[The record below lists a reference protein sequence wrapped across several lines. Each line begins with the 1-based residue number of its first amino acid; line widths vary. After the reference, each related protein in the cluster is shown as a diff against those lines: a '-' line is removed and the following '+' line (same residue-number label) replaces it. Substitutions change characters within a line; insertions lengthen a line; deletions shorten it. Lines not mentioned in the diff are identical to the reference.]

1 VKVESSLC
9 EKPERHAPRR
19 LSDYLVLEGQMQ
31 KVHSL
36 VDKVYSR
43 KNLKLAW
50 ERVRANQ
57 GASGTD
63 GVSIEAFAVNL
74 EENLERLHQELRDRT
89 YQPQAVRRLEIPKRG
104 APGKTRPLGIPS
116 VYDRVC
122 QQALVNRLEPIFEKV
137 FDASSFGYRKGRK
150 TADALTKIWREVE
163 AGNKWIVDADLKDYF
178 GSVDHDKL
186 MTLVGKQIADG
197 RVLDL
202 IQQMLTAGYEE
213 KGQKF
218 ATPRGT
224 PQGGVISP
232 LLSNILLTPFDK
244 EMRRQGYQLTRW
256 ADDWVVTCR
265 TRAEAEHVLARAVG
279 ILEQLGVALNREKT
293 RIVHVTHGFE
303 FLGFKIRRGKG
314 RFKLPHGRI
323 KSKLHRQN
331 LYAIPTQKSVDRFKD
346 QIRACTQRRVS
357 LGMGELIK
365 TINPIIRG
373 WGNYYC
379 RSQVRKRF
387 AQLDRWIIRRLWPHR
402 TKRWRNSGWKEYPTK
417 RLRTEFKLVSLIPL
431 IPSLQIAKVHS

>member
-9 EKPERHAPRR
+9 EKPEPHAPRR
-19 LSDYLVLEGQMQ
+19 LSDYLVLEGQKQ

-50 ERVRANQ
+50 ERVRANE

-63 GVSIEAFAVNL
+63 GVSIEAFAGNL
-74 EENLERLHQELRDRT
+74 EQNLERLHRELRDGA

-137 FDASSFGYRKGRK
+137 FDPSSFGYRKGRK

-163 AGNKWIVDADLKDYF
+163 AGNEWIVDADLKDYF

-186 MTLVGKQIADG
+186 ITLVGKQIADG
-197 RVLDL
+197 RVLGL
-202 IQQMLTAGYEE
+202 IQQILTAGYDE

-218 ATPRGT
+218 PTPRGT

-244 EMRRQGYQLTRW
+244 EMRRKGYQLTRW

-265 TRAEAEHVLARAVG
+265 TRAEAEQALARAVK
-279 ILEQLGVALNREKT
+279 ILDQLGVTLNRDKT
-293 RIVHVTHGFE
+293 RIVHITRGFE
-303 FLGFKIRRGKG
+303 FLGFKIQRGKG

-323 KSKLHRQN
+323 KSKLNRHG

-346 QIRACTQRRVS
+346 QIRARTQRRIP
-357 LGMGELIK
+357 LRMGELIK
-365 TINPIIRG
+365 QINPIIRG

-379 RSQVRKRF
+379 RSNVRKRF
-387 AQLDRWIIRRLWPHR
+387 AQLDRWIVRRLWSHR
-402 TKRWRNSGWKEYPTK
+402 TRRWRNTGWKEYPEK
-417 RLRTEFKLVSLIPL
+417 RLRTEFKLVSLIGL
-431 IPSLQIAKVHS
+431 IPSLQIARAHS

>member
-1 VKVESSLC
+1 MESSLC
-9 EKPERHAPRR
+9 EKPERHASRR
-19 LSDYLVLEGQMQ
+19 LSDHLVLEGRKQ

-50 ERVRANQ
+50 ERVCANQ
-57 GASGTD
+57 GASGADKVT
-63 GVSIEAFAVNL
+63 IEEFEACL
-74 EENLERLHQELRDRT
+74 DENLERLHQELRENS

-137 FDASSFGYRKGRK
+137 FDPSSFGYRKGRK
-150 TADALTKIWREVE
+150 TADALTKIWREVGSGSE
-163 AGNKWIVDADLKDYF
+163 WIVDADLKDFF
-178 GSVDHDKL
+178 GSVNHEKL
-186 MTLVGKQIADG
+186 LTLVGKQIADS
-197 RVLDL
+197 RVLKL
-202 IQQMLTAGYEE
+202 IQQMLEAGYEE
-213 KGQKF
+213 RGQKF

-224 PQGGVISP
+224 PQGGVVSP

-265 TRAEAEHVLARAVG
+265 TRAEAEHALARAVK
-279 ILEQLGVALNREKT
+279 ILEQLGVTLNQAKT
-293 RIVHVTHGFE
+293 RIVHITRGFE
-303 FLGFKIRRGKG
+303 FLGFKIQRGKG
-314 RFKLPHGRI
+314 KFRLAHDRI
-323 KSKLHRQN
+323 KSKLNRQN
-331 LYAIPTQKSVDRFKD
+331 LYAIPSQKSVDRFKD
-346 QIRACTQRRVS
+346 QIRTLTQRKIPLR
-357 LGMGELIK
+357 LGEVIE

-379 RSQVRKRF
+379 RSHVRKRF
-387 AQLDRWIIRRLWPHR
+387 HQLDGWIIRRLWSHR
-402 TKRWRNSGWKEYPTK
+402 TKRWRNAAWREYPTK
-417 RLRTEFKLVSLIPL
+417 RLRTEFKLVSLVSL
-431 IPSLQIAKVHS
+431 IPSLQIAKAPS